1 MNIKSKVN
9 SVVLNYK
16 GWFNLYSWPEAVD
29 LEIKTN
35 GRWSSLNLD
44 ASKVKWYMSTEVL
57 DENFKVKMEYD
68 EDNGEE
74 YPVIQHIP
82 FNGELHGN
90 IGIEFKLNLEKGKV
104 ESRTCE
110 TPTDCTVVGYTCES
124 ARTNLKTKRYR

>member
-1 MNIKSKVN
+1 MNINTRVN

-16 GWFNLYSWPEAVD
+16 GWFNLYSWPDTVGMD
-29 LEIKTN
+29 IKSN

-44 ASKVKWYMSTEVL
+44 ASKVKWYMATEVL
-57 DENFKVKMEYD
+57 DENFKVKMAYD

-74 YPVIQHIP
+74 YPVIQYIP
-82 FNGELHGN
+82 FNGELHGT
-90 IGIEFKLNLEKGKV
+90 IGIEFKLNLEVGKV

-124 ARTNLKTKRYR
+124 ARANLTTKRYR